1 MKVCPTHPTPNLG
14 CGPVPP
20 CPPAGP
26 QQVLLGHTLVWMMRD
41 KLALPLVNTVRAGND
56 TSLSSPLPP
65 PAVSPLSTPN
75 CVTRVNS
82 QLCHPGQLPTVS
94 PRSTPNCVT
103 LVNSQLCHPGQLPTV
118 SPGSTPNCVT
128 LVNSQ
133 LCHLCQLPT
142 VSPLSTPNYVTWVNS
157 LL

>member
-1 MKVCPTHPTPNLG
+1 MTTSTHLQPCMKVCPTHPTPNLG

-75 CVTRVNS
+75 Y
-82 QLCHPGQLPTVS
+82 
-94 PRSTPNCVT
+94 VT
-103 LVNSQLCHPGQLPTV
+103 LVNSQLCHPGQLPVVECGQAPKGTLASL
-118 SPGSTPNCVT
+118 SPEEKVG
-128 LVNSQ
+128 SQ
-133 LCHLCQLPT
+133 LVCVAETDPH
-142 VSPLSTPNYVTWVNS
+142 S
-157 LL
+157 LLLLSDSSKCCSSWM